1 MRRVLLFNYK
11 EHSSILIVEIRS
23 RRQCKRDPAGK
34 SSKLAGKLSRP
45 AGKSSKLA
53 GKSSKPAGKS
63 SKLAGKPS
71 KPAENHT
78 TCADNGFYLI
88 HILYLALYFNFL
100 IKIYKK
106 ILM

>member
-23 RRQCKRDPAGK
+23 RRQCKRD
-34 SSKLAGKLSRP
+34 P